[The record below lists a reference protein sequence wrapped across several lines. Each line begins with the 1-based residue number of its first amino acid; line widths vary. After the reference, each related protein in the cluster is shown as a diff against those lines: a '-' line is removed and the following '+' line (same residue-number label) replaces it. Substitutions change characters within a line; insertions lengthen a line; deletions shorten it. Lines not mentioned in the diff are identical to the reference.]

1 MKPCL
6 ALFVG
11 GLCAQAQAQAAQC
24 LATGD
29 ATADAGLG
37 LWLAGLA
44 LMAAI
49 ALRRHG
55 R

>member
-6 ALFVG
+6 ALLAS
-11 GLCAQAQAQAAQC
+11 GLCAQAHAEAAQC
-24 LATGD
+24 IA
-29 ATADAGLG
+29 AADSSGNG

>member
-6 ALFVG
+6 ALLASA
-11 GLCAQAQAQAAQC
+11 LCAQAHAEAAQC
-24 LATGD
+24 IA
-29 ATADAGLG
+29 AADSSGHG

-49 ALRRHG
+49 TLRRHG